1 MRIIL
6 NTPTGLR
13 GGQAKRAAFAHRARC
28 VRGWY
33 ARTTPPLSSI
43 FGREYTGVWID
54 EGTDLRADTVL
65 KPEPGTES
73 IFYGLTN
80 DAFAAFVE

>member
-1 MRIIL
+1 MRIIP

-13 GGQAKRAAFAHRARC
+13 GRQAKRAAFAHRARC

-43 FGREYTGVWID
+43 FGREYTVVWID
-54 EGTDLRADTVL
+54 ECTDL
-65 KPEPGTES
+65 PEAQSTLEHS
-73 IFYGLTN
+73 SSN
-80 DAFAAFVE
+80 SDAFAAFVE